1 MSNLEVL
8 GILGAVIV
16 ALTFLIVV
24 GLAVSEWAQG
34 FTPNK
39 DPNRSRHHSKEDEIP
54 GEDWAG

>member
-16 ALTFLIVV
+16 ILTFLIVV
-24 GLAVSEWAQG
+24 GLGVSAWAQG

-39 DPNRSRHHSKEDEIP
+39 DPNRNPHLPKEDEIP
-54 GEDWAG
+54 GEDWTG